1 LEHLVRIRG
10 STKTLQGR
18 EFDKELS
25 TGDKT
30 GTNLRTADHI
40 AYLSTRNHRQVDL
53 PISSSGGKGGLRTMN
68 QSPDSD
74 QGKSGPSPSFNALEA
89 AWRDFHGPSYLRHNS
104 RRLEHLASLGLNLHG
119 RSVLELGAG
128 IGDHTTYFLDHGCSV
143 TSVEPRMENCQLYAA
158 MMQRRQAEGY
168 EAVSRCRIVR
178 ADALT
183 FESVVSESFDIVHC
197 YGLLYHT
204 DDPEAVLSAMA
215 RKCRQFLLLETCVS
229 YGSEEAINRVPEN
242 AESPSQSVSGA
253 GCRPT
258 RPWLFKQL
266 SFLYPHVY
274 VPITQPA
281 HEEFPLDWN
290 TAPISRREARAVFIA
305 SRQPLHN
312 PLLLDYLPERQKA
325 C

>member
-1 LEHLVRIRG
+1 
-10 STKTLQGR
+10 
-18 EFDKELS
+18 
-25 TGDKT
+25 
-30 GTNLRTADHI
+30 
-40 AYLSTRNHRQVDL
+40 
-53 PISSSGGKGGLRTMN
+53 MN
-68 QSPDSD
+68 QSPFSD
-74 QGKSGPSPSFNALEA
+74 QAKAGPSQSINALEA

-104 RRLEHLASLGLNLHG
+104 RRLEHLASLGLDLHG

-128 IGDHTTYFLDHGCSV
+128 IGDHTTFFLDHGCSV
-143 TSVEPRMENCQLYAA
+143 TSVEPRTENCQLYAA

-168 EAVSRCRIVR
+168 EAVSHCRIVR

-183 FESVVSESFDIVHC
+183 FESMVSESFDIVHC

-229 YGSEEAINRVPEN
+229 YGGEEAINRVPEN
-242 AESPSQSVSGA
+242 ADSPSQSVSGA

-266 SFLYPHVY
+266 SFLFPHVY

-290 TAPISRREARAVFIA
+290 ATPIPGREARAVFIA
-305 SRQPLHN
+305 SRQTLHN
-312 PLLLDYLPERQKA
+312 PFLLDYLPERQKA